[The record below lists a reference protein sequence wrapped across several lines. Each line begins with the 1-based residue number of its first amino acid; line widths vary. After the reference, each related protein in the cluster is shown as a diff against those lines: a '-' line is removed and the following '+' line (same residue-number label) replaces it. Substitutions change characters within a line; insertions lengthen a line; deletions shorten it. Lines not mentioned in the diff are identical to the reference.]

1 MVTAKNQIKST
12 NRAHSLMLQYIFL
25 KKKKFS
31 MTYALIS
38 SLERLILQHLS
49 WQKAQ
54 HMNRVDKQ
62 QYSYYKPFSLLSIM

>member
-1 MVTAKNQIKST
+1 
-12 NRAHSLMLQYIFL
+12 
-25 KKKKFS
+25 

-54 HMNRVDKQ
+54 HMNRVDKAVFILQ
-62 QYSYYKPFSLLSIM
+62 TIFFTNHNVDEHSVKNENLSYWSNII